1 MSELMEHFIAGMV
14 KYMKEFL
21 PLTTPTINS
30 YTRLVKGFWA
40 PTAATWGIEN
50 RTCSLRAITGSEK
63 GQRVEYRVGA
73 ADGNP
78 YLAASAVIA
87 AGLLGIEEK
96 LKLGAPIKGNAYD
109 VQDDLPKELQLPT
122 SLKEST
128 INLKNSKAARS
139 IFGEKFIEHFVKT
152 REWEVSQYEKA
163 ITDWQLERYFEII

>member
-1 MSELMEHFIAGMV
+1 MATFMARWNIELPGQSGHIHLSPICTKTGKNLFYDKKADNNMSELMEHFIAGMV

-50 RTCSLRAITGSEK
+50 RTCSLRA
-63 GQRVEYRVGA
+63 
-73 ADGNP
+73 
-78 YLAASAVIA
+78 
-87 AGLLGIEEK
+87 
-96 LKLGAPIKGNAYD
+96 YD

-128 INLKNSKAARS
+128 INLKNSKAARKV
-139 IFGEKFIEHFVKT
+139 FGEKFVEHFVKT